1 MRILLDA
8 GHGIDT
14 PGKRSPDGVFRE
26 YLWNRDIAERVH
38 ALLDADGYDVD
49 LVVTETN
56 DIALKTRV
64 RRINEVCSLHGAGN
78 VLLIS
83 IHANAA
89 GDGTKWMTAQGWSC
103 YTTKGVTESD
113 KVADALYKAFES
125 EFSDRKIRRD
135 FSDKDADW
143 EEDFY
148 LIKKASCPAVLLEN
162 FFYDNK
168 EECAWMLKE
177 ESKARIARAICKG
190 IISWT
195 CSRL

>member
-38 ALLDADGYDVD
+38 TLLDADGYDVD

-64 RRINEVCSLHGAGN
+64 RRVNEVCSLHGAGN

-113 KVADALYKAFES
+113 KVADALYRAFES

-177 ESKARIARAICKG
+177 ESKARIARAIYKG

>member
-38 ALLDADGYDVD
+38 ALLDAGGYDVD

-177 ESKARIARAICKG
+177 ESKARIARAIYKG

>member
-177 ESKARIARAICKG
+177 ESKARIARAIYKG

>member
-135 FSDKDADW
+135 FFDKDADW

-177 ESKARIARAICKG
+177 ESKARIARAIYKG